1 MKKLRVS
8 FLPIV
13 VLIEIGVALSGCATT
28 PRIIPVPTS
37 PGAVRPAPEQITD
50 YPVALAAIVSVLT
63 EELNI
68 PVPRVDL
75 YLYSSRYALEQAL
88 ITESRYDPTRA
99 SETASFSLGTASA
112 GKVRSN
118 DAILQ
123 RLPWRGRIRH
133 LAHELTHTVQFALAD
148 GRRSTSDQWLREGFA
163 NWTALR
169 VLESLGFDTYAQ
181 NHGEFLLHI
190 RSARDYQPFPS
201 LSQLVT
207 NREWVNLKLKYGEA
221 MTYGQSFF
229 ATELL
234 IQRHGVQAVID
245 YFRLF
250 ARSRDRL
257 DNFRVAFGQDILT
270 FETEFAAYLQDL
282 LK

>member
-28 PRIIPVPTS
+28 PRVIPVPTS

-50 YPVALAAIVSVLT
+50 YPKALAAIVSVLT
-63 EELNI
+63 EEFKV

-75 YLYSSRYALEQAL
+75 YLFPSRYALEKAL
-88 ITESRYDPTRA
+88 LKEMPNDQTRA
-99 SETASFSLGTASA
+99 REIAGSALGAA
-112 GKVRSN
+112 GRDKIFGVEPVLERYRWQFR
-118 DAILQ
+118 IL
-123 RLPWRGRIRH
+123 L
-133 LAHELTHTVQFALAD
+133 LTHELTHTVQFALAD
-148 GRRSTSDQWLREGFA
+148 GRGTSDQWLREGFA
-163 NWTALR
+163 DWTASR

-181 NHGEFLLHI
+181 IRGDYLLHI

-201 LSQLVT
+201 LWQLVSSRGWH
-207 NREWVNLKLKYGEA
+207 NVALKHGSA

-229 ATELL
+229 AVEFL
-234 IQRHGVQAVID
+234 IQRHGVQAVIE
-245 YFRLF
+245 YFHLF
-250 ARSRDRL
+250 ARSQDRIG
-257 DNFRVAFGQDILT
+257 NFRVTFGQPFYL
-270 FETEFAAYLQDL
+270 FELEFATYLQDL